1 MNWKHRSV
9 LVTGASGFLGG
20 HLVSELA
27 DRGANAVALVRD
39 GVWNVSWSHPR
50 SKACKLKAIAN
61 GDVRDQKLL
70 ERVLGEYEIETVFH
84 LAAQTCV
91 GIANSN
97 PVSTFETNVQGTLA
111 VLEACRRSPRV
122 KWIVVAS
129 TDKAYGEGVSDES
142 AELRAKHPYDVS
154 KMCADVV
161 AQTYARR
168 WGLPVVITRCANLF
182 GGGDLNWS
190 RLVPSTI
197 RSVLGGERPVLR
209 GSGREVRDWLH
220 VSDAV
225 AAYVACAEK
234 VSDNNVSFGEAF
246 NFSLGVQETTLEIV
260 RLITQLAGV
269 DVTPIIQGSATG
281 EISKQGLICDK
292 ANRIL
297 GWKPKTGLADGLREA
312 IGWYKQYA

>member
-1 MNWKHRSV
+1 MNWKDRNI
-9 LVTGASGFLGG
+9 LVTGGAGFLGNY
-20 HLVSELA
+20 LVHELQR
-27 DRGANAVALVRD
+27 RGADVVSIVRD
-39 GVWNVSWSHPR
+39 WTPLTFSRLAH
-50 SKACKLKAIAN
+50 

-70 ERVLGEYEIETVFH
+70 ERVLGEYEVETVFH

-97 PVSTFETNVQGTLA
+97 PVSTFETNVQGTVA

-122 KWIVVAS
+122 KGIGVAS
-129 TDKAYGEGVSDES
+129 TDKVYGEGVSDES

-168 WGLPVVITRCANLF
+168 WGLPIVITRCANLF

-225 AAYVACAEK
+225 AAYVAC
-234 VSDNNVSFGEAF
+234 VDILSDSKISFGEAF

-269 DVTPIIQGSATG
+269 DVTPIIQGSTTG

-292 ANRIL
+292 ARL
-297 GWKPKTGLADGLREA
+297 FDWEPKMGLADGLREA
-312 IGWYKQYA
+312 IGWYKQHV